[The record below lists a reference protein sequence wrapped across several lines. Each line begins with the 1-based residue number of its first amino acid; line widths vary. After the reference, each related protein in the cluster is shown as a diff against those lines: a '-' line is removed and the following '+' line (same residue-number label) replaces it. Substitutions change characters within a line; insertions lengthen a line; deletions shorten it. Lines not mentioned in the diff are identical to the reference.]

1 MSTHRFFVPPPQI
14 RDGEVCLRGSDV
26 WHITKVLRLGM
37 GSEVVVFDGRGH
49 EYRVVLE
56 RTKRQEIWGRIE
68 DQWEKQT
75 ESPLKLSLVQGM
87 PKGEKLDLIMQ
98 KATEIG
104 MFELIPLASERSHW
118 ASISSQMSA
127 AKAHQRLERL
137 SRIGIEAA
145 KQSCRSSVPF
155 IRPIVTVEEFLAAPP
170 NADLKL
176 LLWEEEQGRRLKE
189 TLRAVAQPIVSAVV
203 VIGPEGGLTP
213 EEARR
218 FQENGFLSVSL
229 GQRILRTE
237 TAGIAVLSIL
247 QYEFGDY

>member
-37 GSEVVVFDGRGH
+37 GAEVVVFDGRGH

-56 RTKRQEIWGRIE
+56 RTKRQEIYGRVLE
-68 DQWEKQT
+68 EWEKQT
-75 ESPLKLSLVQGM
+75 ESPLKLSLVQGV
-87 PKGEKLDLIMQ
+87 PKGDKLDLIMQ

-104 MFELIPLASERSHW
+104 MFELIPLASERSYW
-118 ASISSQMSA
+118 SSVSGQVSA

-155 IRPIVTVEEFLAAPP
+155 IRPIVTVEEFLTTPP

-176 LLWEEEQGRRLKE
+176 LLWEEEQGKRLKE
-189 TLRAVAQPIVSAVV
+189 TLRAIKNSVASAVV

>member
-14 RDGEVCLRGSDV
+14 RDGEVCLRGSDA

-37 GSEVVVFDGRGH
+37 GANVIVFDGRGH

-56 RTKRQEIWGRIE
+56 RTKRQEIHGRVVE
-68 DQWEKQT
+68 QWEKQT

-87 PKGEKLDLIMQ
+87 PKGDKLDLIMQ

-104 MFELIPLASERSHW
+104 LFELIPLASERSHW
-118 ASISSQMSA
+118 TSVSGQMSA
-127 AKAHQRLERL
+127 AKVHQRLERL
-137 SRIGIEAA
+137 SRIGIEAS

-155 IRPIVTVEEFLAAPP
+155 IRPVVTVEEFLSAPP
-170 NADLKL
+170 EADLKL
-176 LLWEEEQGRRLKE
+176 LLWEEEQGKRLKE
-189 TLRAVAQPIVSAVV
+189 TLRAQEKPIASAVV
-203 VIGPEGGLTP
+203 LIGPEGGFTP
-213 EEARR
+213 EEAQR
-218 FQENGFLSVSL
+218 FQASGFQSVSL

>member
-14 RDGEVCLRGSDV
+14 CDGEVCLRGTDV

-37 GSEVVVFDGRGH
+37 GAKVIVFDGRGH

-56 RTKRQEIWGRIE
+56 RTKRQEIWGRVL
-68 DQWEKQT
+68 EKWDRQI
-75 ESPLKLSLVQGM
+75 ESPLKLSLVQGV
-87 PKGEKLDLIMQ
+87 PKGDKLDLIMQ
-98 KATEIG
+98 KTTEIG
-104 MFELIPLASERSHW
+104 LFELIPLASERSYW
-118 ASISSQMSA
+118 TGVSGQMSP
-127 AKAHQRLERL
+127 AKVHQRLERL

-155 IRPIVTVEEFLAAPP
+155 IRPIVTVEEFLTAPP
-170 NADLKL
+170 EADLKL
-176 LLWEEEQGRRLKE
+176 LLWEEEAGKRLKE
-189 TLRAVAQPIVSAVV
+189 TLRALEKPIASAVV

-213 EEARR
+213 EEAQR
-218 FQENGFLSVSL
+218 FQASGFQSVSL

>member
-37 GSEVVVFDGRGH
+37 GAHIVVFDGRGH
-49 EYRVVLE
+49 EYRVALE
-56 RTKRQEIWGRIE
+56 RIKRQDIYGRVVE
-68 DQWEKQT
+68 QWEKQT
-75 ESPLKLSLVQGM
+75 ESPLKLSLVQGV
-87 PKGEKLDLIMQ
+87 PKGDKLDLIMQ

-104 MFELIPLASERSHW
+104 MFELIPLASERSYW
-118 ASISSQMSA
+118 SSASGQMSA
-127 AKAHQRLERL
+127 AKVHQRLERL

-145 KQSCRSSVPF
+145 KQSCRSAVPY
-155 IRPIVTVEEFLAAPP
+155 IRPIVTVEEFLTAPP
-170 NADLKL
+170 DADVKL
-176 LLWEEEQGRRLKE
+176 LLWEEEQGKRLKE
-189 TLRAVAQPIVSAVV
+189 TLRTIETPVRSAIV
-203 VIGPEGGLTP
+203 VIGPEGGLTL
-213 EEARR
+213 EEAQQ
-218 FQENGFLSVSL
+218 FQASGFQSVSL